1 MRNAMWEIQ
10 EPQVLGGE
18 IGAKPQRN
26 FEDKKMENL
35 PIVHVVNGRQK
46 KLLQGHPWVYGNEI
60 ERVEGEIE
68 DGGLVTVVDFRGR
81 YMGTGFYNSKSL
93 ITVRLLTHRQEEI
106 TDELIASRV
115 KAACDYRRFVMNR
128 PGTDSC
134 RLIYGEA
141 DRLPGVI
148 ADRFGGVIVLQVLA
162 LGMER
167 FTQTIADALLAC
179 EKPNC
184 LLLQNDDAIRRKEG
198 MECFTRVLYGT
209 LPEENIIHENGV
221 KLAVDVLGGQKTGYF
236 LDQKDNHLFVRQF
249 CKDARVLDC
258 FSYIGAFALNAA
270 AAGAKEVTAVDI
282 SEAAVQLI
290 EKNAALNGADI
301 TAVCANCF
309 DFLRAQVKAGE
320 KYDVVVLD
328 PPAFTKAHAN
338 MASAC
343 RGYKEIALSAM
354 RLLPAGGVLATH
366 SCSYHMPEEVFVNTV
381 LSAAQDLHRQ
391 VRVITLRR
399 QDIDHPVLA
408 GYPESHYLKSLWL
421 QMLD

>member
-1 MRNAMWEIQ
+1 MAQ
-10 EPQVLGGE
+10 
-18 IGAKPQRN
+18 
-26 FEDKKMENL
+26 ENL
-35 PIVHVVNGRQK
+35 PVVHVINGRQK

-60 ERVEGEIE
+60 ERVEGETQ

-81 YMGTGFYNSKSL
+81 YMGTGVYNSRSL

-106 TDELIASRV
+106 TDALIAARV
-115 KAACDYRRFVMNR
+115 RAACDYRKFILRR
-128 PGTDSC
+128 EGTDSC

-148 ADRFGGVIVLQVLA
+148 CDRFGGVVVLQILA

-167 FTQTIADALLAC
+167 YTQVIADALIDC
-179 EKPNC
+179 EKPDC

-198 MECFTRVLYGT
+198 MECFTKVLHGA
-209 LPEENIIHENGV
+209 LPEEVVISENGIR
-221 KLAVDVLGGQKTGYF
+221 LSVDVMGGQKTGYF
-236 LDQKDNHLFVRQF
+236 LDQKDNHLFLRQF
-249 CKDARVLDC
+249 CNGARVLDC
-258 FSYIGAFALNAA
+258 FSYIGGFALNAV
-270 AAGAKEVTAVDI
+270 AGGAREVTAVDI
-282 SEAAVQLI
+282 SEDAVSRI
-290 EKNAALNGADI
+290 RRNAQLNGMQVE
-301 TAVCANCF
+301 AVCANCF
-309 DFLRAQVKAGE
+309 DYLRAQVKAGE
-320 KYDVVVLD
+320 RYDVVVLD

-338 MASAC
+338 MANAC

-366 SCSYHMPEEVFVNTV
+366 SCSYHMPEDVFVNTV

>member
-1 MRNAMWEIQ
+1 
-10 EPQVLGGE
+10 
-18 IGAKPQRN
+18 
-26 FEDKKMENL
+26 MENL

-179 EKPNC
+179 EKPDC

-290 EKNAALNGADI
+290 EKNAVLNGADI

-408 GYPESHYLKSLWL
+408 GYPESHYLQSLWL

>member
-1 MRNAMWEIQ
+1 
-10 EPQVLGGE
+10 
-18 IGAKPQRN
+18 
-26 FEDKKMENL
+26 MENL
-35 PIVHVVNGRQK
+35 PIVHVINGRQK

-93 ITVRLLTHRQEEI
+93 ITVRLLTHRQEGI
-106 TDELIASRV
+106 TDALIASRV
-115 KAACDYRRFVMNR
+115 KAACEYRRFVMSR

-167 FTQTIADALLAC
+167 FTQVIADALLEC
-179 EKPNC
+179 EKPDC
-184 LLLQNDDAIRRKEG
+184 LLLQNDDAIRHKEG
-198 MECFTRVLYGT
+198 MECFTRVLYGK
-209 LPEENIIHENGV
+209 LPEENVIHENGI

-290 EKNAALNGADI
+290 EKNAALNGAEI

-391 VRVITLRR
+391 VRIITLRR

>member
-1 MRNAMWEIQ
+1 M
-10 EPQVLGGE
+10 
-18 IGAKPQRN
+18 AK
-26 FEDKKMENL
+26 ENL
-35 PIVHVVNGRQK
+35 PVVHVINGRQK

-60 ERVEGEIE
+60 ERVEGEIV
-68 DGGLVTVVDFRGR
+68 DGDLVTVVDFRGR
-81 YMGTGFYNSKSL
+81 YMGTGFYNSCSL

-115 KAACDYRRFVMNR
+115 KAACDYRRFVMQR
-128 PGTDSC
+128 EGTDSC

-167 FTQTIADALLAC
+167 YTQVIADALIAC
-179 EKPNC
+179 EQPAC
-184 LLLQNDDAIRRKEG
+184 LLLNNDDAIRLKEG
-198 MECFTRVLYGT
+198 MTCFTKVLHGE
-209 LPEENIIHENGV
+209 LPEETIISENGV
-221 KLAVDVLGGQKTGYF
+221 KLAVDVRGGQKTGYF
-236 LDQKDNHLFVRQF
+236 LDQKDNHLFLRQF
-249 CKDARVLDC
+249 CRDARVLDC
-258 FSYIGAFALNAA
+258 FSYIGGFALNAA
-270 AAGAKEVTAVDI
+270 MGGAREVTAVDI
-282 SEAAVQLI
+282 SESAVELI
-290 EKNAALNGADI
+290 RRNAALNGAQI
-301 TAVCANCF
+301 NAVCANCF

-338 MASAC
+338 MANAC

-366 SCSYHMPEEVFVNTV
+366 SCSYHMPEDVFVNTV

>member
-1 MRNAMWEIQ
+1 M
-10 EPQVLGGE
+10 
-18 IGAKPQRN
+18 
-26 FEDKKMENL
+26 DTENL
-35 PIVHVVNGRQK
+35 PVVHVINGRQK

-60 ERVEGEIE
+60 ERVEGETA
-68 DGGLVTVVDFRGR
+68 DGGLVTVVDFRDR
-81 YMGTGFYNSKSL
+81 YMGTGVYNSRSL
-93 ITVRLLTHRQEEI
+93 ITVRLLTHRHEEI
-106 TDELIASRV
+106 NDALIAGRV
-115 KAACDYRRFVMNR
+115 RAACDYRKFILRR
-128 PGTDSC
+128 EGTDSC

-148 ADRFGGVIVLQVLA
+148 ADRFGDVIVLQVLA

-167 FTQTIADALLAC
+167 YTQVIADELIAC
-179 EKPNC
+179 QQPAC
-184 LLLQNDDAIRRKEG
+184 LLLQNDDAIRIKEG
-198 MECFTRVLYGT
+198 MTCFAKVLHGA
-209 LPEENIIHENGV
+209 LPEETIIHENGV
-221 KLAVDVLGGQKTGYF
+221 KLAVDVQGGQKTGYF
-236 LDQKDNHLFVRQF
+236 LDQKDNHLFLRQF

-258 FSYIGAFALNAA
+258 FSYIGGFALNAVQG
-270 AAGAKEVTAVDI
+270 GAREVTAVDI
-282 SEAAVQLI
+282 SESAVELI
-290 EKNAALNGADI
+290 RRNAELNSAQI
-301 TAVCANCF
+301 NAVCANCF

-338 MASAC
+338 MANAC

-366 SCSYHMPEEVFVNTV
+366 SCSYHMPEDVFVNTV

>member
-1 MRNAMWEIQ
+1 
-10 EPQVLGGE
+10 
-18 IGAKPQRN
+18 
-26 FEDKKMENL
+26 MEQKNL
-35 PIVHVVNGRQK
+35 PVVHVINGRQK

-60 ERVEGEIE
+60 ERVEGETV
-68 DGGLVTVVDFRGR
+68 DGELVTVVDFRGR
-81 YMGTGFYNSKSL
+81 YMGTGFFNSKSL

-106 TDELIASRV
+106 TDSLIAARV
-115 KAACDYRRFVMNR
+115 KAACDYRRFTMQR
-128 PGTDSC
+128 EGTDSC

-148 ADRFGGVIVLQVLA
+148 ADRFGDVIVLQVLA
-162 LGMER
+162 LGMEKY
-167 FTQTIADALLAC
+167 TQVIADALVAC
-179 EKPNC
+179 EKPGC

-198 MECFTRVLYGT
+198 MECFTKVLYGS
-209 LPEENIIHENGV
+209 LPEETVIHENGI
-221 KLAVDVLGGQKTGYF
+221 KLAVDVMGGQKTGYF

-258 FSYIGAFALNAA
+258 FSYIGGFALNAA
-270 AAGAKEVTAVDI
+270 KAGAKEVTAVDI
-282 SEAAVQLI
+282 SENAVELI
-290 EKNAALNGADI
+290 RRNAELNGLNVE
-301 TAVCANCF
+301 TVCANCF
-309 DFLRAQVKAGE
+309 DYLRAQVKVKE
-320 KYDVVVLD
+320 KYDVIVLD

-338 MASAC
+338 MANAC

-366 SCSYHMPEEVFVNTV
+366 SCSYHMPEDVFVNTV

>member
-1 MRNAMWEIQ
+1 M
-10 EPQVLGGE
+10 
-18 IGAKPQRN
+18 AK
-26 FEDKKMENL
+26 ENL
-35 PIVHVVNGRQK
+35 PVVHVINGRQK

-60 ERVEGEIE
+60 ERVEGEIV
-68 DGGLVTVVDFRGR
+68 DGDLVTVVDFRGR
-81 YMGTGFYNSKSL
+81 YMGTGFYNSRSL

-106 TDELIASRV
+106 TDELIAARV
-115 KAACDYRRFVMNR
+115 RAACDYRRFVMQR
-128 PGTDSC
+128 EGTDSC

-167 FTQTIADALLAC
+167 YTQVIADALIAC
-179 EKPNC
+179 EQPTC
-184 LLLQNDDAIRRKEG
+184 LLLNNDDAIRIKEG
-198 MECFTRVLYGT
+198 MTCFTKVLHGE
-209 LPEENIIHENGV
+209 LPGETIISENGV
-221 KLAVDVLGGQKTGYF
+221 KIAVDVRGGQKTGYF
-236 LDQKDNHLFVRQF
+236 LDQKDNHLFLRQF
-249 CKDARVLDC
+249 CRDARVLDC
-258 FSYIGAFALNAA
+258 FSYIGGFALNAA
-270 AAGAKEVTAVDI
+270 VGGAREVTAVDI
-282 SEAAVQLI
+282 SESAVELI
-290 EKNAALNGADI
+290 RRNAALNGAQI
-301 TAVCANCF
+301 NAVCANCF

-338 MASAC
+338 MANAC

-366 SCSYHMPEEVFVNTV
+366 SCSYHMPEDVFVNTV

>member
-1 MRNAMWEIQ
+1 MAH
-10 EPQVLGGE
+10 
-18 IGAKPQRN
+18 
-26 FEDKKMENL
+26 ENL
-35 PIVHVVNGRQK
+35 PVVHVINGRQK

-60 ERVEGEIE
+60 ERVEGDIV
-68 DGGLVTVVDFRGR
+68 DGELVTVVDFRGR

-93 ITVRLLTHRQEEI
+93 ITVRLLTHRSEEI
-106 TDELIASRV
+106 TNELIAARV
-115 KAACDYRRFVMNR
+115 KAACDYRRFVMQR

-148 ADRFGGVIVLQVLA
+148 ADRFGEVIVLQVLA
-162 LGMER
+162 LGMEKY
-167 FTQTIADALLAC
+167 TQVIADELIRC
-179 EKPNC
+179 EKPGC
-184 LLLQNDDAIRRKEG
+184 LLLNNDDAIRRKEG
-198 MECFTRVLYGT
+198 MECFTKVLHGE
-209 LPEENIIHENGV
+209 LPEETIIHENGI
-221 KLAVDVLGGQKTGYF
+221 KLSVDVKGGQKTGYF

-258 FSYIGAFALNAA
+258 FSYIGGFALNAV

-282 SEAAVQLI
+282 SENAVELI
-290 EKNAALNGADI
+290 RRNAQLNGMQVEI
-301 TAVCANCF
+301 VCANCF
-309 DFLRAQVKAGE
+309 DFLRAQVKE
-320 KYDVVVLD
+320 KQKYDVIVLD

-338 MASAC
+338 MANAC

-354 RLLPAGGVLATH
+354 RMLEAGGVLATR
-366 SCSYHMPEEVFVNTV
+366 SCSYHMPEDVFVNTV

>member
-1 MRNAMWEIQ
+1 MAH
-10 EPQVLGGE
+10 
-18 IGAKPQRN
+18 
-26 FEDKKMENL
+26 ENL
-35 PIVHVVNGRQK
+35 PVVHVINGRQK

-60 ERVEGEIE
+60 ERVEGDVV
-68 DGGLVTVVDFRGR
+68 DGELVTVVDFRGR
-81 YMGTGFYNSKSL
+81 YMGTGFYNSRSL
-93 ITVRLLTHRQEEI
+93 ITVRLLTHRSEEI
-106 TDELIASRV
+106 TDSLIAARV

-162 LGMER
+162 LGMEKY
-167 FTQTIADALLAC
+167 TQVIADALVAC
-179 EKPNC
+179 EQPKC

-198 MECFTRVLYGT
+198 MECFTKVLHGQ
-209 LPEENIIHENGV
+209 LPEETIIHENGV
-221 KLAVDVLGGQKTGYF
+221 KLSVDVKGGQKTGYF

-249 CKDARVLDC
+249 CRDARVLDC
-258 FSYIGAFALNAA
+258 FSYIGGFALNAVA
-270 AAGAKEVTAVDI
+270 GGAKEVTAVDI
-282 SEAAVQLI
+282 SESAVELI
-290 EKNAALNGADI
+290 RRNAELNGMQVN
-301 TAVCANCF
+301 TVCANCF
-309 DFLRAQVKAGE
+309 DFLRAQVKE
-320 KYDVVVLD
+320 KQKYDVIVLD

-338 MASAC
+338 MANAC

-354 RLLPAGGVLATH
+354 RMLEAGGVLATH
-366 SCSYHMPEEVFVNTV
+366 SCSYHMPEDVFVNTV

>member
-1 MRNAMWEIQ
+1 
-10 EPQVLGGE
+10 
-18 IGAKPQRN
+18 
-26 FEDKKMENL
+26 MENL

-179 EKPNC
+179 EKPDC
-184 LLLQNDDAIRRKEG
+184 LLLQNDDAIRCKEG

-209 LPEENIIHENGV
+209 LPEENIIHENGI

>member
-1 MRNAMWEIQ
+1 
-10 EPQVLGGE
+10 
-18 IGAKPQRN
+18 
-26 FEDKKMENL
+26 MENL

-60 ERVEGEIE
+60 EHVEGEIE

-93 ITVRLLTHRQEEI
+93 LTVRLLTHRQEEI

-179 EKPNC
+179 EKPDC

-249 CKDARVLDC
+249 CKDARMLDC

-343 RGYKEIALSAM
+343 RGYTEIALSAM

>member
-1 MRNAMWEIQ
+1 M
-10 EPQVLGGE
+10 
-18 IGAKPQRN
+18 AK
-26 FEDKKMENL
+26 ENL
-35 PIVHVVNGRQK
+35 PVVHVINGRQK

-60 ERVEGEIE
+60 ERVEGEIV
-68 DGGLVTVVDFRGR
+68 DGDLVTVVDFRGR
-81 YMGTGFYNSKSL
+81 YMGTGFYNSRSL

-106 TDELIASRV
+106 TDELIAARV
-115 KAACDYRRFVMNR
+115 RAACDYRRFVMQR
-128 PGTDSC
+128 EGTDSC

-167 FTQTIADALLAC
+167 YTQVIADALIAC
-179 EKPNC
+179 EQPAC
-184 LLLQNDDAIRRKEG
+184 LLLNNDDAIRIKEG
-198 MECFTRVLYGT
+198 MTCFTKVLHGE
-209 LPEENIIHENGV
+209 LPEETIIHENGV
-221 KLAVDVLGGQKTGYF
+221 KLAVDVRGGQKTGYF
-236 LDQKDNHLFVRQF
+236 LDQKDNHLFLRQF
-249 CKDARVLDC
+249 CRDARVLDC
-258 FSYIGAFALNAA
+258 FSYIGGFALNAA
-270 AAGAKEVTAVDI
+270 MGGAREVTAVDI
-282 SEAAVQLI
+282 SESAVELI
-290 EKNAALNGADI
+290 RRNAALNGAQI
-301 TAVCANCF
+301 NAVCANCF

-338 MASAC
+338 MANAC

-366 SCSYHMPEEVFVNTV
+366 SCSYHMPEDVFVNTV

>member
-1 MRNAMWEIQ
+1 
-10 EPQVLGGE
+10 
-18 IGAKPQRN
+18 
-26 FEDKKMENL
+26 MENL

-162 LGMER
+162 LGIER

>member
-1 MRNAMWEIQ
+1 M
-10 EPQVLGGE
+10 
-18 IGAKPQRN
+18 
-26 FEDKKMENL
+26 DKNML
-35 PIVHVVNGRQK
+35 PIVHVINGRQK

-60 ERVEGEIE
+60 ERVEGETV
-68 DGGLVTVVDFRGR
+68 DGELVTVVDFRGR
-81 YMGTGFYNSKSL
+81 YMGTGFFNSKSL

-106 TDELIASRV
+106 TDSLIAGRV
-115 KAACDYRRFVMNR
+115 KAACDYRRFVMQR
-128 PGTDSC
+128 EGTDSC

-148 ADRFGGVIVLQVLA
+148 ADRFGDVIVLQVLA
-162 LGMER
+162 LGMEKY
-167 FTQTIADALLAC
+167 TQVIADALVQC
-179 EKPNC
+179 EKPGC

-198 MECFTRVLYGT
+198 MECFTKVLHGS
-209 LPEENIIHENGV
+209 LPQETIISENGI
-221 KLAVDVLGGQKTGYF
+221 KLAVDVMGGQKTGYF

-258 FSYIGAFALNAA
+258 FSYIGGFALNAA
-270 AAGAKEVTAVDI
+270 KAGAKEVTAVDI
-282 SEAAVQLI
+282 SENAVELI
-290 EKNAALNGADI
+290 RRNAELNGLNVE
-301 TAVCANCF
+301 TVCANCF
-309 DFLRAQVKAGE
+309 DYLRAQVKVKE
-320 KYDVVVLD
+320 KYDVIVLD

-338 MASAC
+338 MANAC

-354 RLLPAGGVLATH
+354 RLLPPGGVLATH
-366 SCSYHMPEEVFVNTV
+366 SCSYHMPEDVFVNTV

-421 QMLD
+421 QMLN

>member
-1 MRNAMWEIQ
+1 
-10 EPQVLGGE
+10 
-18 IGAKPQRN
+18 
-26 FEDKKMENL
+26 MENL

-148 ADRFGGVIVLQVLA
+148 ADRFGGGIVLQVLA

-179 EKPNC
+179 EKPDC

-282 SEAAVQLI
+282 SETAVQLI

>member
-1 MRNAMWEIQ
+1 
-10 EPQVLGGE
+10 
-18 IGAKPQRN
+18 
-26 FEDKKMENL
+26 MENL

-179 EKPNC
+179 EKPDC

-421 QMLD
+421 QMLY

>member
-1 MRNAMWEIQ
+1 M
-10 EPQVLGGE
+10 
-18 IGAKPQRN
+18 AK
-26 FEDKKMENL
+26 ENL
-35 PIVHVVNGRQK
+35 PVVHVINGRQK

-60 ERVEGEIE
+60 ERVEGEIV
-68 DGGLVTVVDFRGR
+68 DGDLVTVVDFRGR
-81 YMGTGFYNSKSL
+81 YMGTGFYNSRSL

-106 TDELIASRV
+106 TDELIAARV
-115 KAACDYRRFVMNR
+115 RAACDYRRFVMQR
-128 PGTDSC
+128 EGTDSC

-167 FTQTIADALLAC
+167 YTQVIADALIAC
-179 EKPNC
+179 EQPTC
-184 LLLQNDDAIRRKEG
+184 LLLNNDDAIRIKEG
-198 MECFTRVLYGT
+198 MTCFTKVLHGE
-209 LPEENIIHENGV
+209 LPEETIIHENGV
-221 KLAVDVLGGQKTGYF
+221 KLAVDVRGGQKTGYF
-236 LDQKDNHLFVRQF
+236 LDQKDNHLFLRQF
-249 CKDARVLDC
+249 CRDARVLDC
-258 FSYIGAFALNAA
+258 FSYIGGFALNAA
-270 AAGAKEVTAVDI
+270 MGGAREVTAVDI
-282 SEAAVQLI
+282 SESAVELI
-290 EKNAALNGADI
+290 RRNAALNGAQI
-301 TAVCANCF
+301 NAVCANCF

-338 MASAC
+338 MANAC

-366 SCSYHMPEEVFVNTV
+366 SCSYHMPEDVFVNTV

>member
-1 MRNAMWEIQ
+1 
-10 EPQVLGGE
+10 
-18 IGAKPQRN
+18 
-26 FEDKKMENL
+26 MENL

-106 TDELIASRV
+106 TDELVASRV

-179 EKPNC
+179 EKPDC

>member
-1 MRNAMWEIQ
+1 
-10 EPQVLGGE
+10 
-18 IGAKPQRN
+18 
-26 FEDKKMENL
+26 MENL

-179 EKPNC
+179 EKPDC

-399 QDIDHPVLA
+399 QDVDHPVLA

>member
-1 MRNAMWEIQ
+1 M
-10 EPQVLGGE
+10 
-18 IGAKPQRN
+18 AK
-26 FEDKKMENL
+26 ENL
-35 PIVHVVNGRQK
+35 PVVHVINGRQK

-60 ERVEGEIE
+60 ERVEGEIV
-68 DGGLVTVVDFRGR
+68 DGDLVTVVDFRGR
-81 YMGTGFYNSKSL
+81 YMGTGFYNSRSL

-115 KAACDYRRFVMNR
+115 KAACDYRRFVMQR
-128 PGTDSC
+128 EGTDSC

-167 FTQTIADALLAC
+167 YTQVIADALIAC
-179 EKPNC
+179 EQPTC
-184 LLLQNDDAIRRKEG
+184 LLLNNDDAIRIKEG
-198 MECFTRVLYGT
+198 MTCFTKVLHGE
-209 LPEENIIHENGV
+209 LPGETIIHENGV
-221 KLAVDVLGGQKTGYF
+221 KLAVDVRGGQKTGYF
-236 LDQKDNHLFVRQF
+236 LDQKDNHLFLRQF
-249 CKDARVLDC
+249 CRDARVLDC
-258 FSYIGAFALNAA
+258 FSYIGGFALNAA
-270 AAGAKEVTAVDI
+270 MGGAREVTAVDI
-282 SEAAVQLI
+282 SESAVELI
-290 EKNAALNGADI
+290 RRNAALNGAQI
-301 TAVCANCF
+301 NAVCANCF

-338 MASAC
+338 MANAC

-366 SCSYHMPEEVFVNTV
+366 SCSYHMPEDVFVNTV

>member
-1 MRNAMWEIQ
+1 M
-10 EPQVLGGE
+10 
-18 IGAKPQRN
+18 
-26 FEDKKMENL
+26 DTENL
-35 PIVHVVNGRQK
+35 PVVHVINGRQK

-60 ERVEGEIE
+60 ERVEGETA
-68 DGGLVTVVDFRGR
+68 DGGLVTVVDFRNR
-81 YMGTGFYNSKSL
+81 YMGTGVYNSRSL
-93 ITVRLLTHRQEEI
+93 ITVRLLTHRHEEI
-106 TDELIASRV
+106 NDALIAGRV
-115 KAACDYRRFVMNR
+115 RAACDYRKFILRR
-128 PGTDSC
+128 EGTDSC

-148 ADRFGGVIVLQVLA
+148 ADRFGDVIVLQVLA

-167 FTQTIADALLAC
+167 YTQVIADELIAC
-179 EKPNC
+179 QQPAC
-184 LLLQNDDAIRRKEG
+184 LLLQNDDAIRIKEG
-198 MECFTRVLYGT
+198 MTCFAKVLHGA
-209 LPEENIIHENGV
+209 LPEETIIHENGV
-221 KLAVDVLGGQKTGYF
+221 KLVVDVQGGQKTGYF
-236 LDQKDNHLFVRQF
+236 LDQKDNHLFLRQF

-258 FSYIGAFALNAA
+258 FSYIGGFALNAVQG
-270 AAGAKEVTAVDI
+270 GAREVTAVDI
-282 SEAAVQLI
+282 SESAVELI
-290 EKNAALNGADI
+290 RRNAELNSAQI
-301 TAVCANCF
+301 NAVCANCF

-338 MASAC
+338 MANAC

-366 SCSYHMPEEVFVNTV
+366 SCSYHMPEDVFVNTV

>member
-1 MRNAMWEIQ
+1 
-10 EPQVLGGE
+10 
-18 IGAKPQRN
+18 
-26 FEDKKMENL
+26 MENL
-35 PIVHVVNGRQK
+35 PIVHVINGRQK

-68 DGGLVTVVDFRGR
+68 DGGLATVVDFRGR

-115 KAACDYRRFVMNR
+115 KAACDYRRFVMSR

-167 FTQTIADALLAC
+167 FTQVIADALLAC
-179 EKPNC
+179 EKPDC

-391 VRVITLRR
+391 VRIITLRR

>member
-1 MRNAMWEIQ
+1 M
-10 EPQVLGGE
+10 
-18 IGAKPQRN
+18 AK
-26 FEDKKMENL
+26 DNL
-35 PIVHVVNGRQK
+35 PVVHVINGRQK

-60 ERVEGEIE
+60 ERVEGEIA
-68 DGGLVTVVDFRGR
+68 DGELVTVVDFRGR
-81 YMGTGFYNSKSL
+81 YMGTGFYNSRSL

-106 TDELIASRV
+106 TDALIAARV
-115 KAACDYRRFVMNR
+115 KAACDYRRFVMQR
-128 PGTDSC
+128 EGTDSC

-167 FTQTIADALLAC
+167 YTQVIADALVAC
-179 EKPNC
+179 ERPAC
-184 LLLQNDDAIRRKEG
+184 LLLNNDDAIRLKEG
-198 MECFTRVLYGT
+198 MTCFTKVLHGE
-209 LPEENIIHENGV
+209 LPEETIISENGV
-221 KLAVDVLGGQKTGYF
+221 KLAVDVRGGQKTGYF
-236 LDQKDNHLFVRQF
+236 LDQKDNHLFLRQF
-249 CKDARVLDC
+249 CRDARVLDC
-258 FSYIGAFALNAA
+258 FSYIGGFALNAA
-270 AAGAKEVTAVDI
+270 MGGAREVTAVDI
-282 SEAAVQLI
+282 SESAVELI
-290 EKNAALNGADI
+290 RRNAQLNGAQI
-301 TAVCANCF
+301 NAVCANCF

-338 MASAC
+338 MANAC

-366 SCSYHMPEEVFVNTV
+366 SCSYHMPEDVFVNTV

>member
-1 MRNAMWEIQ
+1 MATE
-10 EPQVLGGE
+10 
-18 IGAKPQRN
+18 K
-26 FEDKKMENL
+26 L
-35 PIVHVVNGRQK
+35 PVVHVINGRQK

-60 ERVEGEIE
+60 ERVEGEPG
-68 DGGLVTVVDFRGR
+68 DGELVTVVDFRGR
-81 YMGTGFYNSKSL
+81 YMGTGFYNSRSL

-106 TDELIASRV
+106 TDALIAARV
-115 KAACDYRRFVMNR
+115 KAACDYRRFVMQR
-128 PGTDSC
+128 EGTDSC

-148 ADRFGGVIVLQVLA
+148 ADRFGDVIVLQVLA

-167 FTQTIADALLAC
+167 YTQVIADALVAC
-179 EKPNC
+179 ERPAC
-184 LLLQNDDAIRRKEG
+184 LLLNNDDAIRLKEG
-198 MECFTRVLYGT
+198 MTCFTKVLHGE
-209 LPEENIIHENGV
+209 LPEETIIHENGV
-221 KLAVDVLGGQKTGYF
+221 KLTVDVRGGQKTGYF
-236 LDQKDNHLFVRQF
+236 LDQKDNHLFLRQF
-249 CKDARVLDC
+249 CRDARVLDC
-258 FSYIGAFALNAA
+258 FSYIGGFALNAA
-270 AAGAKEVTAVDI
+270 MGGAREVTAVDI
-282 SEAAVQLI
+282 SESAVELI
-290 EKNAALNGADI
+290 RRNAALNGAGI
-301 TAVCANCF
+301 NAVCANCF

-338 MASAC
+338 MANAC

-366 SCSYHMPEEVFVNTV
+366 SCSYHMPEDVFVNTV

>member
-1 MRNAMWEIQ
+1 
-10 EPQVLGGE
+10 
-18 IGAKPQRN
+18 
-26 FEDKKMENL
+26 MENL

-179 EKPNC
+179 EKPDC
-184 LLLQNDDAIRRKEG
+184 LLLQNDDVIRRKEG

>member
-1 MRNAMWEIQ
+1 M
-10 EPQVLGGE
+10 
-18 IGAKPQRN
+18 AK
-26 FEDKKMENL
+26 DNL
-35 PIVHVVNGRQK
+35 PVVHVINGRQK

-60 ERVEGEIE
+60 ERVEGEIA
-68 DGGLVTVVDFRGR
+68 DGELVTVVDFRGR
-81 YMGTGFYNSKSL
+81 YMGTGFYNSRSL

-106 TDELIASRV
+106 TDALIAARV
-115 KAACDYRRFVMNR
+115 KAACDYRRFVMQR
-128 PGTDSC
+128 EGTDSC

-167 FTQTIADALLAC
+167 YTQVIADALIAC
-179 EKPNC
+179 EQPTC
-184 LLLQNDDAIRRKEG
+184 LLLNNDDAIRIKEG
-198 MECFTRVLYGT
+198 MTCFTKVLHGE
-209 LPEENIIHENGV
+209 LPEETIISENGV
-221 KLAVDVLGGQKTGYF
+221 KLAVDVRGGQKTGYF
-236 LDQKDNHLFVRQF
+236 LDQKDNHLFLRQF
-249 CKDARVLDC
+249 CRDARVLDC
-258 FSYIGAFALNAA
+258 FSYIGGFALNAA
-270 AAGAKEVTAVDI
+270 MGGAREVTAVDI
-282 SEAAVQLI
+282 SESAVELI
-290 EKNAALNGADI
+290 RRNAQLNGAQI
-301 TAVCANCF
+301 NAVCANCF

-338 MASAC
+338 MANAC

-366 SCSYHMPEEVFVNTV
+366 SCSYHMPEDVFVNTV

>member
-1 MRNAMWEIQ
+1 M
-10 EPQVLGGE
+10 
-18 IGAKPQRN
+18 AK
-26 FEDKKMENL
+26 ENL
-35 PIVHVVNGRQK
+35 PVVHVINGRQK

-60 ERVEGEIE
+60 ERVEGEIV
-68 DGGLVTVVDFRGR
+68 DGDLVTVVDFRGR
-81 YMGTGFYNSKSL
+81 YMGTGFYNSRSL

-106 TDELIASRV
+106 TDELIAARV
-115 KAACDYRRFVMNR
+115 RAACDYRRFVMQR
-128 PGTDSC
+128 EGTDSC

-167 FTQTIADALLAC
+167 YTQVSADALIAC
-179 EKPNC
+179 EQPTC
-184 LLLQNDDAIRRKEG
+184 LLLNNDDAIRIKEG
-198 MECFTRVLYGT
+198 MTCFTKVLHGE
-209 LPEENIIHENGV
+209 LPEETIIHENGV
-221 KLAVDVLGGQKTGYF
+221 KLAVDVRGGQKTGYF
-236 LDQKDNHLFVRQF
+236 LDQKDNHLFLRQF
-249 CKDARVLDC
+249 CRDARVLDC
-258 FSYIGAFALNAA
+258 FSYIGGFALNAA
-270 AAGAKEVTAVDI
+270 MGGAREVTAVDI
-282 SEAAVQLI
+282 SESSVELI
-290 EKNAALNGADI
+290 RRNAALNGAQI
-301 TAVCANCF
+301 NAVCANCF

-338 MASAC
+338 MANAC

-366 SCSYHMPEEVFVNTV
+366 SCSYHMPEDVFVNTV

>member
-1 MRNAMWEIQ
+1 MTQ
-10 EPQVLGGE
+10 
-18 IGAKPQRN
+18 
-26 FEDKKMENL
+26 ENL
-35 PIVHVVNGRQK
+35 PVVHVINGRQK

-60 ERVEGEIE
+60 ERVEGDVT
-68 DGGLVTVVDFRGR
+68 DGCLVRVLDFRGR
-81 YMGTGFYNSKSL
+81 YMGTGFYNSHSL

-106 TDELIASRV
+106 TDALIAGRV
-115 KAACDYRRFVMNR
+115 RAACAYRRVVLDR

-167 FTQTIADALLAC
+167 YTQVIADALIAC
-179 EKPNC
+179 EKPGC

-198 MECFTRVLYGT
+198 MECFTRVLFGE
-209 LPEENIIHENGV
+209 LPGETAIHENGIR
-221 KLAVDVLGGQKTGYF
+221 LSVDVAGGQKTGYF
-236 LDQKDNHLFVRQF
+236 LDQKDNHLFLRQF
-249 CKDARVLDC
+249 CRGARVLDC
-258 FSYIGAFALNAA
+258 FSYIGGFALNAA
-270 AAGAKEVTAVDI
+270 AAGAREVTAVDV
-282 SEAAVQLI
+282 SEPAVALI
-290 EKNAALNGADI
+290 EKNAALNGAQI
-301 TAVCANCF
+301 QAVCANCF
-309 DFLRAQVKAGE
+309 DYLRAQVKAGE
-320 KYDVVVLD
+320 KYDVIVLD

-391 VRVITLRR
+391 VRIITLRR

-408 GYPESHYLKSLWL
+408 GYPESYYLKSLWL
-421 QMLD
+421 QMMD

>member
-1 MRNAMWEIQ
+1 MAH
-10 EPQVLGGE
+10 
-18 IGAKPQRN
+18 
-26 FEDKKMENL
+26 ENL
-35 PIVHVVNGRQK
+35 PVVHVINGRQK

-60 ERVEGEIE
+60 ERVEGEPI
-68 DGGLVTVVDFRGR
+68 DGELVTVVDFRGR
-81 YMGTGFYNSKSL
+81 YMGVGFYNSRSL
-93 ITVRLLTHRQEEI
+93 ITVRLLTHRSEEI
-106 TDELIASRV
+106 TDSLIAARV
-115 KAACDYRRFVMNR
+115 KAACDYRRFVMSR

-148 ADRFGGVIVLQVLA
+148 ADRFGDVIVLQVLA
-162 LGMER
+162 LGMEKY
-167 FTQTIADALLAC
+167 TQVIADALVVC
-179 EKPNC
+179 EQPKC

-198 MECFTRVLYGT
+198 MECFTKVLHGQ
-209 LPEENIIHENGV
+209 LPEETIIHENGV
-221 KLAVDVLGGQKTGYF
+221 KLSVDVKGGQKTGYF

-249 CKDARVLDC
+249 CRDARVLDC
-258 FSYIGAFALNAA
+258 FSYIGGFALNAVA
-270 AAGAKEVTAVDI
+270 GGAKEVTAVDI
-282 SEAAVQLI
+282 SESAVELI
-290 EKNAALNGADI
+290 RRNAELNGMQVN
-301 TAVCANCF
+301 TVCANCF
-309 DFLRAQVKAGE
+309 DFLRAQVKE
-320 KYDVVVLD
+320 KQKYDVIVLD

-338 MASAC
+338 MANAC

-354 RLLPAGGVLATH
+354 RMLEAGGVLATH
-366 SCSYHMPEEVFVNTV
+366 SCSYHMPEDVFVNTV

>member
-1 MRNAMWEIQ
+1 MAQ
-10 EPQVLGGE
+10 
-18 IGAKPQRN
+18 
-26 FEDKKMENL
+26 ENL
-35 PIVHVVNGRQK
+35 PVVHVINGRQK

-60 ERVEGEIE
+60 ERVEGETQ

-81 YMGTGFYNSKSL
+81 YMGTGVYNSRSL

-106 TDELIASRV
+106 TDALIAARV
-115 KAACDYRRFVMNR
+115 RAACDYRKFILRR
-128 PGTDSC
+128 EGTDSC

-148 ADRFGGVIVLQVLA
+148 CDRFGGVVVLQILA

-167 FTQTIADALLAC
+167 YTQVIADALIDC
-179 EKPNC
+179 EKPDC

-198 MECFTRVLYGT
+198 MECFTKVLHGA
-209 LPEENIIHENGV
+209 LPQEVIIHDNGV
-221 KLAVDVLGGQKTGYF
+221 KLAVDVMGGQKTGYF
-236 LDQKDNHLFVRQF
+236 LDQKDNHLFLRQF
-249 CKDARVLDC
+249 CRDARVLDC
-258 FSYIGAFALNAA
+258 FSYIGGFALNAA
-270 AAGAKEVTAVDI
+270 AAGAREVTAVDI
-282 SEAAVQLI
+282 SEAAVGMI
-290 EKNAALNGADI
+290 ERNAALNGADI
-301 TAVCANCF
+301 QAVCANCF
-309 DFLRAQVKAGE
+309 DYLRAQVKAGE
-320 KYDVVVLD
+320 TYDVVVLD

-338 MASAC
+338 MANAC

-354 RLLPAGGVLATH
+354 RLLPPGGVLATH
-366 SCSYHMPEEVFVNTV
+366 SCSYHMPEDVFVNTV